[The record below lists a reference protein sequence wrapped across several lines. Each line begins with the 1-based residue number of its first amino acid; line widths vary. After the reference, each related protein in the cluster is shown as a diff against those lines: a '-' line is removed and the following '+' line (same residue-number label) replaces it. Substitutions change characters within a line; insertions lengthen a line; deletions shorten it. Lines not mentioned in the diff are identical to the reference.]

1 VTTAYDPWGVPDQR
15 REPLD
20 PLLSLPD
27 HPSGE
32 WATRPRRTPHPNPRY
47 LGQPASGQPA
57 SSRPQ
62 PGQPRSGRPQP
73 GPAQPGQPSSGQPQP
88 GQPQPGQFEPF
99 QPDRQ
104 RPGQQRVGHP
114 RPARQDG
121 PYLASYSAQAGYP
134 LVAEAGSTPV
144 HGRGRPRL
152 VILGI
157 VLVLLVVAGWQAYR
171 LERVGRDNDKL
182 TAVVAAEQGRS
193 AQLTDRTS
201 RLEKQLA
208 GVFDPEAISSAV
220 LPSVFRVRAGDLTGT
235 AFSIGT
241 KAPAGQANLLTN
253 FHVVESVWNAG
264 NRKVYLERGSDQLTA
279 TIVKVNK
286 TKDLALL
293 RAAKKVTGL
302 APAIDTVKPGQ
313 QIVVVGAPLGL
324 EDTVTTG
331 VVSAYRQEDNGPT
344 IQFDAPIN
352 PGNSGGP
359 VVDSS
364 NSVLGLAT
372 AKAKDAEGI
381 GLAVPIKTACDAFSG
396 VC

>member
-1 VTTAYDPWGVPDQR
+1 VTTAYDPYGVPDQR

-32 WATRPRRTPHPNPRY
+32 WATRPR
-47 LGQPASGQPA
+47 PAP
-57 SSRPQ
+57 
-62 PGQPRSGRPQP
+62 
-73 GPAQPGQPSSGQPQP
+73 
-88 GQPQPGQFEPF
+88 
-99 QPDRQ
+99 
-104 RPGQQRVGHP
+104 RVGHP
-114 RPARQDG
+114 RPARQG
-121 PYLASYSAQAGYP
+121 APYLASYSAPQSAYP
-134 LVAEAGSTPV
+134 LVAEATTTPAV
-144 HGRGRPRL
+144 LNGRGRGRL
-152 VILGI
+152 VTLII
-157 VLVLLVVAGWQAYR
+157 VLVLVVVAGWQAYR
-171 LERVGRDNDKL
+171 LERVGKDNDKL

-208 GVFDPEAISSAV
+208 GVFDPAAISSAV
-220 LPSVFRVRAGDLTGT
+220 LPSVFRVRAGDFTGT

-241 KAPAGQANLLTN
+241 KAPDGQANLLTN

-264 NRKVYLERGSDQLTA
+264 TKKVFLERGNDQLTA

-293 RAAKKVTGL
+293 RVTKKIDGL
-302 APAIDTVKPGQ
+302 TRATATVQPGQ

-324 EDTVTTG
+324 EDSVTTG
-331 VVSAYRQEDNGPT
+331 VVSAYRQEADGPT

-359 VVDSS
+359 VVSS
-364 NSVLGLAT
+364 AQEVLGVAT

-381 GLAVPIKTACDAFSG
+381 GLAIPIKTACDAFSG

>member
-1 VTTAYDPWGVPDQR
+1 VTTAYDPYGVPDQR

-32 WATRPRRTPHPNPRY
+32 WSRPTRPAP
-47 LGQPASGQPA
+47 
-57 SSRPQ
+57 
-62 PGQPRSGRPQP
+62 
-73 GPAQPGQPSSGQPQP
+73 
-88 GQPQPGQFEPF
+88 
-99 QPDRQ
+99 
-104 RPGQQRVGHP
+104 RVGHP
-114 RPARQDG
+114 RPARTG
-121 PYLASYSAQAGYP
+121 SPYLASYSTQPGYP
-134 LVAEAGSTPV
+134 LVAEAPPV
-144 HGRGRPRL
+144 PMARRTRGRG
-152 VILGI
+152 VTLGIVI
-157 VLVLLVVAGWQAYR
+157 VLVLVAGWQAYR
-171 LERVGRDNDKL
+171 LDRVGQDNHKL
-182 TAVVAAEQGRS
+182 TAAVSTEQDKA

-208 GVFDPEAISSAV
+208 GVFDPQAISSAV
-220 LPSVFRVRAGDLTGT
+220 LPSVFRVRAGDFTGT

-264 NRKVYLERGSDQLTA
+264 TKKVYLERGNDQVTA

-293 RAAKKVTGL
+293 RATKKIAGL
-302 APAIDTVKPGQ
+302 TQNTATVQPGQ
-313 QIVVVGAPLGL
+313 QVVVVGAPLGL

-331 VVSAYRQEDNGPT
+331 VVSAYRQESDGPT

-359 VVDSS
+359 VVSS
-364 NSVLGLAT
+364 NEQVLGLAT

-381 GLAVPIKTACDAFSG
+381 GLAIPIKTACDAFAG